1 MCGSPP
7 LLVTD
12 GATHVKNI
20 AAGRSEQIID
30 EAIGPT
36 IISWLSYTPKLRL
49 LIRSAEKYRDA
60 QNSNFVQCTSPRR
73 IISSS
78 CGRDSWIW
86 KDDWLAEWGRSSVSF
101 VQWGDSDGT
110 EVNDFTVKLCIG
122 YHSYWISRRR
132 KNRINQSA
140 YGAVVDNSIK
150 VETTRSVASEF
161 SELCSRKRLG

>member
-1 MCGSPP
+1 LISEEAGGKDLQQATNNVLAVMMCGSPP

-20 AAGRSEQIID
+20 AAGRIEQIID

-73 IISSS
+73 IISSLF
-78 CGRDSWIW
+78 GRDS
-86 KDDWLAEWGRSSVSF
+86 
-101 VQWGDSDGT
+101 
-110 EVNDFTVKLCIG
+110 
-122 YHSYWISRRR
+122 
-132 KNRINQSA
+132 
-140 YGAVVDNSIK
+140 
-150 VETTRSVASEF
+150 
-161 SELCSRKRLG
+161 